1 MMFAE
6 ITKYEEQTTL
16 IMNSGLQ
23 FMDFAADFALKGVT
37 GAFAQPANA
46 GPIARLEEN
55 EKTGRFYLPPDPSK
69 SITPTLEVGVEES
82 LKVLQ
87 GQWLP
92 APIFKRSSAE
102 QFEQGPLNWARV
114 RVVQVTDEQNQTS
127 WRVTFAFDTKVT
139 EGLQD
144 TAYLSPREGDIKA
157 GATFALAWRADGLG
171 WYLDQKWVTDWVA
184 EVFKEQAGQSL
195 KRDAQEIQ
203 ENLAAFEHQAHY
215 LNLLY
220 LLGTQIELPDIKVVT
235 NSSKDLQKP
244 IQVDMVLDVGNSRT
258 CGILI
263 ESHGQDN
270 TGFSQRYELELRD
283 LSRPECAYSEAFESR
298 IEFAQANFGKE
309 EYSAKSGRADAFLWP
324 TIVRVGPEAAR
335 LAAQRRGTEGA
346 TGISSPKRYLW
357 SKDPY
362 ELRWHFNTANTKTER
377 EPLATAAPLSSLIN
391 EVGEALYSLN
401 PDERMPVFH
410 PHYSRSSLMMLM
422 LSEVLTQALAQINSP
437 AQRLKR
443 NHSNLPRHLRSIV
456 LTVPPSMP
464 APEREIFKDRMQQ
477 AIGVVWKSMGW
488 HPVDADLEDETVTA
502 FPALPSV
509 HLQWD
514 EATGGQAVYVFNEI
528 YNNYGGRAE
537 EFFQTM
543 ARPDQPPRED
553 GASPYLSVATI
564 DIGGGTTDLVINEY
578 FLDHATSTGGS
589 VRGGSTIVPEQR
601 FRDGFRIAG
610 DDIVLDV
617 LNEMVTPAVAAAMTA
632 AGVADAD
639 TVISKLMG
647 SEQLDAHD
655 ALLRQQLTLQ
665 IFYPVGLRIIKEYE
679 SYNPLESGNL
689 GKLSIRELLE
699 GREPPNQSV
708 LNYFNE
714 AVARSARGASAEQK
728 PFDILDVAVQINLR
742 KLHMSFIRGIPNIC
756 KSLQSLAEVVY
767 HFRPDVLLM
776 TGRPSRLPGILA
788 FVQSLQAIPS
798 HRIISMHGY
807 RTGGWY
813 PFHRNGRIDD
823 PKSTAA
829 VGAMICLLSK
839 EGKVP
844 NFYFRSGSFKPY
856 STVRYLGRIDNTNT
870 IEDSALYYRDINL
883 DADDYELPDESF
895 TVPGTLPIGY
905 RQIEAARWPASPL
918 YTLTIDDAKVRQKV
932 ISSETTVLVT
942 LRVKPKRSHSPHRES
957 FEIGQVQGAQP
968 RQVTLKLNTM
978 ANDGL
983 TQYWLDSG
991 SVR

>member
-1 MMFAE
+1 MFAE
-6 ITKYEEQTTL
+6 ITKYEGQTTL

-23 FMDFAADFALKGVT
+23 FMDFAANFSVKGAS
-37 GAFAQPANA
+37 GAFARPTGD
-46 GPIARLEEN
+46 GPLARLEEN
-55 EKTGRFYLPPDPSK
+55 EKNGRFYLPPDTTNAV
-69 SITPTLEVGVEES
+69 TPKFEIDLDES
-82 LKVLQ
+82 LRVLE

-92 APIFKRSSAE
+92 APFFKRSSAQ

-114 RVVQVTDEQNQTS
+114 RVVKVTDESNETG
-127 WRVTFAFDTKVT
+127 WRITFAFDTKIN
-139 EGLQD
+139 EGIQE

-157 GATFALAWRADGLG
+157 GATFGLACRADGLG
-171 WYLDQKWVTDWVA
+171 WYLDQKWITDWIA
-184 EVFKEQAGQSL
+184 EVYKEQAPERL
-195 KRDAQEIQ
+195 KRDGEEIQ
-203 ENLAAFEHQAHY
+203 ENLADLVHQAHY
-215 LNLLY
+215 LNFLH
-220 LLGTQIELPDIKVVT
+220 LLGTQLALPDIKVVT
-235 NSSKDLQKP
+235 NASKDLQKP

-263 ESHGQDN
+263 ESHDQDN
-270 TGFSQRYELELRD
+270 TGFSQRYELALRD
-283 LSRPECAYSEAFESR
+283 LSRPEYAYSEAFESR
-298 IEFAQANFGKE
+298 IEFAQASFGKE
-309 EYSAKSGRADAFLWP
+309 EFSAKSGRADAFLWP
-324 TIVRVGPEAAR
+324 TIVRVGPEATR
-335 LAAQRRGTEGA
+335 LAAMRRGTEGA

-357 SKDPY
+357 SNDPY
-362 ELRWHFNTANTKTER
+362 ELRWHFNTANTKSER
-377 EPLATAAPLSSLIN
+377 EPMATAAPLSSLIN
-391 EVGEALYSLN
+391 EVGEALYTLN

-422 LSEVLTQALAQINSP
+422 LSEVLTQALTQINSP

-443 NHSNLPRHLRSIV
+443 NHANLPRHLRSIV

-477 AIGVVWKSMGW
+477 TIGVVWKSMGW
-488 HPVDADLEDETVTA
+488 HPIDADLDDDTVTA
-502 FPALPSV
+502 FPALPKV

-537 EFFQTM
+537 EFFRTM

-601 FRDGFRIAG
+601 FRDGFRMAG
-610 DDIVLDV
+610 DDIVLDI
-617 LNEMVTPAVAAAMTA
+617 LNEMVTPAVTAAMSA
-632 AGVADAD
+632 AGVAHADA
-639 TVISKLMG
+639 VVSKLMG

-679 SYNPLESGNL
+679 NYDPLQSSHL
-689 GKLSIRELLE
+689 GKLTIRELLD
-699 GREPPNQSV
+699 GRDLPNQAV
-708 LNYFNE
+708 LNYVNE
-714 AVARSARGASAEQK
+714 AVQRSVRGNGAEQK
-728 PFDILDVAVQINLR
+728 PFNILDVIVHVNLK
-742 KLHMSFIRGIPNIC
+742 KLHTNFILGRPNIC
-756 KSLQSLAEVVY
+756 KSLSSLAEVIH

-813 PFHRNGRIDD
+813 PFHRNERIDD

-839 EGKVP
+839 DGKVP

-870 IEDSALYYRDINL
+870 IEEAAVYYRDINI
-883 DADDYELPDESF
+883 DADEYEFPDESF

-905 RQIEAARWPASPL
+905 RQINAARWPAAPL
-918 YTLTIDDAKVRQKV
+918 YVLTIDDAKVRQKV
-932 ISSETTVLVT
+932 ISSETTVMVK
-942 LRVKPKRSHSPHRES
+942 LRIKPKRANSTHRES
-957 FEIGQVQGAQP
+957 FEVAEVEGASKGHI
-968 RQVTLKLNTM
+968 TLKLNTM
-978 ANDGL
+978 ANNGL

>member
-1 MMFAE
+1 MFAE
-6 ITKYEEQTTL
+6 ITKYEKQTTL

-23 FMDFAADFALKGVT
+23 FMDFAANFAIKGAS
-37 GAFAQPANA
+37 GAFADPSSA
-46 GPIARLEEN
+46 GPLVRLEEN
-55 EKTGRFYLPPDPSK
+55 EKTGRFYLPPDPSNTM
-69 SITPTLEVGVEES
+69 TPKFDVDLEES
-82 LKVLQ
+82 LKVLE

-92 APIFKRSSAE
+92 APIFKRSSAQ
-102 QFEQGPLNWARV
+102 QFEQGPLNWSRV
-114 RVVQVTDEQNQTS
+114 RVVRAVDESGEMN
-127 WRVTFAFDTKVT
+127 WRITFAFDTKIN
-139 EGLQD
+139 EGVQD

-157 GATFALAWRADGLG
+157 GAIFALAHRADGIG
-171 WYLDQKWVTDWVA
+171 WYLDQKWVTDWIA
-184 EVFKEQAGQSL
+184 EVFREQAPDRLRLDAEETQSHL
-195 KRDAQEIQ
+195 KELR
-203 ENLAAFEHQAHY
+203 HQAHY

-220 LLGTQIELPDIKVVT
+220 LLGTQLDLPDMKVVP
-235 NSSKDLQKP
+235 NSIKDIQKP

-309 EYSAKSGRADAFLWP
+309 EFSAKSGRADAFLWP

-335 LAAQRRGTEGA
+335 LAALRRGTEGA

-362 ELRWHFNTANTKTER
+362 ELRWHFNTANTQSER

-422 LSEVLTQALAQINSP
+422 LSEVLTQALTQINSP

-443 NHSNLPRHLRSIV
+443 NHANLPRHLRSIV

-488 HPVDADLEDETVTA
+488 HPIDADLEDETVTA

-578 FLDHATSTGGS
+578 YLDHATSTGSS

-601 FRDGFRIAG
+601 FRDGFRVAG
-610 DDIVLDV
+610 DDIVLDI
-617 LNEMVTPAVAAAMTA
+617 LKEMVTPAVAAAMTE
-632 AGVADAD
+632 AGVVDADA
-639 TVISKLMG
+639 VISKLMG

-679 SYNPLESGNL
+679 SFNPLESGNL
-689 GKLSIRELLE
+689 GRLTIRELLE
-699 GREPPNQSV
+699 GRELPNQAV
-708 LNYFNE
+708 LRYFNE
-714 AVARSARGASAEQK
+714 AVQRAARATNAEQT
-728 PFDILDVAVQINLR
+728 PFNILDVGVQINLK
-742 KLHMSFIRGIPNIC
+742 KLHLSFIRGIPNIC
-756 KSLQSLAEVVY
+756 KSLQSLAEVIY

-776 TGRPSRLPGILA
+776 TGRPSRLPGIIA
-788 FVQSLQAIPS
+788 FMQSLQAIPS

-839 EGKVP
+839 DGKVP

-870 IEDSALYYRDINL
+870 IEDSAVYYRDINL
-883 DADDYELPDESF
+883 DQDEYELPEESF

-905 RQIEAARWPASPL
+905 RQIAAARWPAAPL
-918 YTLTIDDAKVRQKV
+918 YTLTIDDERVRQKV
-932 ISSETTVLVT
+932 ISSETTVLVK
-942 LRVKPKRSHSPHRES
+942 LRIAPKRGKSPQRES
-957 FEIGQVQGAQP
+957 FDLGQVDGAQKN
-968 RQVTLKLNTM
+968 QITLKLNTM

>member
-1 MMFAE
+1 MFAE

-23 FMDFAADFALKGVT
+23 FMDFVANFSVKGAA
-37 GAFAQPANA
+37 GAFVQTSAS
-46 GPIARLEEN
+46 GPLARLEEN
-55 EKTGRFYLPPDPSK
+55 EHNGRYYLPPDTTKALTPS
-69 SITPTLEVGVEES
+69 LEADVEAS
-82 LKVLQ
+82 LKVLD

-92 APIFKRSSAE
+92 APFFKRSSAE

-114 RVVQVTDEQNQTS
+114 RVIEVTDESNERC
-127 WRVTFAFDTKVT
+127 WRITFAFDTKIT
-139 EGLQD
+139 ESLQD
-144 TAYLSPREGDIKA
+144 TAYLSPREADIKA
-157 GATFALAWRADGLG
+157 GATFALASRADGIG
-171 WYLDQKWVTDWVA
+171 WYLDQSWVADWIA
-184 EVFKEQAGQSL
+184 EVFKEQAGQRL
-195 KRDAQEIQ
+195 KRDAQEIRD
-203 ENLAAFEHQAHY
+203 NVDKLEHQAHY
-215 LNLLY
+215 LNLLH
-220 LLGTQIELPDIKVVT
+220 LLGTQLEIPEIKVVT
-235 NSSKDLQKP
+235 NSTKDLQKP

-362 ELRWHFNTANTKTER
+362 ELRWHFNTANTKSER

-391 EVGEALYSLN
+391 EMGEALYTLN

-422 LSEVLTQALAQINSP
+422 LSEVLTQALTQINSP

-443 NHSNLPRHLRSIV
+443 NHANLPRHLRSIV

-488 HPVDADLEDETVTA
+488 HPIDAELEDETASA

-514 EATGGQAVYVFNEI
+514 EATGGQAVYIFNEI
-528 YNNYGGRAE
+528 YNNHGGRAE
-537 EFFQTM
+537 AFFQTM

-578 FLDHATSTGGS
+578 FLDHASSTGGS

-610 DDIVLDV
+610 DDIVLDI
-617 LNEMVTPAVAAAMTA
+617 LNEMVTPAVARAMA
-632 AGVADAD
+632 EAGVADAD
-639 TVISKLMG
+639 AIISKLMG

-665 IFYPVGLRIIKEYE
+665 IFYPVGLRIIKAYE
-679 SYNPLESGNL
+679 SYDPLEAGNL

-699 GREPPNQSV
+699 GCEPPNQAV
-708 LNYFNE
+708 LSYIND
-714 AVARSARGASAEQK
+714 AVQRAAQGGRSEQP
-728 PFDILDVAVQINLR
+728 PFSILDVAVQINLR
-742 KLHMSFIRGIPNIC
+742 KLHMSFIRGMPNIC
-756 KSLQSLAEVVY
+756 KSLQSLAEVIY

-788 FVQSLQAIPS
+788 FVQSLHAIPS

-856 STVRYLGRIDNTNT
+856 STVRHLGRIDNTNT
-870 IEDSALYYRDINL
+870 IEDSAVYYRDINI
-883 DADDYELPDESF
+883 DVDDYELPDESF

-905 RQIEAARWPASPL
+905 RQIEAARWPAAPL
-918 YTLTIDDAKVRQKV
+918 YTLSIDDAKVRQKV
-932 ISSETTVLVT
+932 ISSETTVLVK
-942 LRVKPKRSHSPHRES
+942 LRIKPKRANSPHRES
-957 FEIGQVQGAQP
+957 FEISEVQGASKS
-968 RQVTLKLNTM
+968 QVTLKLNTM
-978 ANDGL
+978 ANHGL